1 MLFWT
6 WGDDVKNGYSGFR
19 DGMPR
24 YKSMG
29 LAMLLT
35 ASSLAGL
42 MAPMSAHAQ
51 QADVSV
57 SIPAQPLG
65 DALAQF
71 AQQAKIQLSL
81 DATLVAG
88 KRSPGVSGRMDRAR
102 ALDRLL
108 AGSGLDW
115 RLTDGVL
122 TVRQAPAHA
131 AAEVQAAPLVTDALQ
146 VDGNETPRDVAEA
159 RAERGHD
166 TVFDADYSSG
176 YKDRAEI
183 ERYKGVTTSDL
194 LTGMV
199 NVLSGDAR
207 NSGALDPSIRG
218 IQGPGRVPVV
228 IDGTEQALTVWRG
241 YNGASNR
248 AYVDPNL
255 ISGLQ
260 VLRGPTDM
268 GNIRSSTGGTVV
280 INTLDADDVLR
291 PGRTFGLDLRLE
303 GGDNS
308 TDPRLPTLL
317 TGRDYRTVPGFPQTS
332 PSFAIKDPYLRIVP
346 RTGSDN
352 HFLSFGDRA
361 VRVAGAVR
369 IEGLDLFA
377 AYAFRERGNYFSGTT
392 GADYYEQSSLPSR
405 NLNRIRRMALG
416 FAPGNEVPN
425 TSSDLESVLLKAT
438 WHIADD
444 QYLLVS
450 LRDSVTRYGEI
461 MPSRIPIDTGNV
473 QWPLS
478 KVHARAYN
486 AEYKWQ
492 PDSRWIDLK
501 ANLWA
506 TDTRSDT
513 YNSGGMPNFATFD
526 DPIIIDN
533 ARANAMNDRY
543 GFNASNTL
551 RLGTTLDLTLSGN
564 WQHEKLASRD
574 IYNAANFQGWRQ
586 FPRAGRREEFLV
598 RLDGEWRPASFL
610 KLNAGLSY
618 AGYWAVDDFAR
629 DQIAKGNPNL
639 NSTLYKGY
647 TSLFPVRGM
656 GEAFF
661 KRYYRSMF
669 ADFSSADIE
678 ELIAMDLPDYLANP
692 HPVSF
697 DQAGPDWVPDA
708 QGRYRRADN
717 PCVNGTINGIPG
729 NKGICILQSIFETV
743 PIAAPRRSAHNWA
756 PSLSAT
762 VYADDHTRAYARY
775 IETWRFPSMF
785 ESTLGFSAS
794 FNPAAPLRPEHA
806 KLYEVGLVRDL
817 RSLLRLNREDQ
828 RADVKLT
835 FYRNH
840 ITDVVERSTNLQF
853 SNIQGQTIA
862 GIEAE
867 ARIDTGGFYTQFG
880 AAFMTTNRVCD
891 ASVAALADRKNG
903 SIPDCVKYGFPDG
916 FLLTQATPEETVN
929 WTIGGR
935 FFDKRLE
942 IGGRL
947 TYYSRYDNPLFQR
960 IADLP
965 REQQLDVYSLNVPF
979 SWGEIVTADAY
990 VRYRLNDRFS
1000 AELVGTNLNDRYYA
1014 DPLTRSMMPAPG
1026 RTVRL
1031 SLTGRF

>member
-1 MLFWT
+1 
-6 WGDDVKNGYSGFR
+6 
-19 DGMPR
+19 
-24 YKSMG
+24 MG
-29 LAMLLT
+29 LALALT
-35 ASSLAGL
+35 ASVLPAMATPLA
-42 MAPMSAHAQ
+42 AQAQ
-51 QADVSV
+51 QATVNV
-57 SIPAQPLG
+57 SISAQPLG

-71 AQQAKIQLSL
+71 AQQAHVQLSV
-81 DATLVAG
+81 DATLLTGLRSGGVA
-88 KRSPGVSGRMDRAR
+88 GRMDRAR

-108 AGSGLDW
+108 AGTGLDW
-115 RLTDGVL
+115 RLADGVL
-122 TVRQAPAHA
+122 TLRRRPGQAVAGA
-131 AAEVQAAPLVTDALQ
+131 QGPLVTDALR
-146 VDGNETPRDVAEA
+146 VEGDEAPRDIAA
-159 RAERGHD
+159 TRAERGHD
-166 TVFDADYSSG
+166 AVFDRDYSSG
-176 YKDRAEI
+176 YKDREEI

-260 VLRGPTDM
+260 VLRGPSDQ
-268 GNIRSSTGGTVV
+268 GNIRSSTGGSVV

-291 PGRTFGLDLRLE
+291 PGRNFGLDVRVE
-303 GGDNS
+303 GGNNS

-317 TGRDYRTVPGFPQTS
+317 TGRDYRTVPGFPQSS
-332 PSFAIKDPYLRIVP
+332 PSFTLEDPSLLIVP
-346 RTGSDN
+346 RTSTSN
-352 HFLSFGDRA
+352 HFVSFGDRA

-369 IEGLDLFA
+369 IEGLDLFG
-377 AYAFRERGNYFSGTT
+377 AYAYRERGNYFSGK
-392 GADYYEQSSLPSR
+392 GEPGYYEQTQLPSS

-416 FAPGNEVPN
+416 FAPGSEVPN
-425 TSSDLESVLLKAT
+425 TSSNLESVLLKAT

-461 MPSRIPIDTGNV
+461 MPSRIQVDKGNV

-492 PDSRWIDLK
+492 PETRWIDLK

-506 TDTRSDT
+506 TDTRSDS
-513 YNSGGMPNFATFD
+513 YNSGGMPNFATFA
-526 DPIIIDN
+526 DPILIDN
-533 ARANAMNDRY
+533 ARANAINNRY
-543 GFNASNTL
+543 GFNATNTM
-551 RLGTTLDLTLSGN
+551 RLGSTLDLTLSGN
-564 WQHEKLASRD
+564 WQHEKLASHDVYDPSR
-574 IYNAANFQGWRQ
+574 FEGWRQ
-586 FPRAGRREEFLV
+586 YPRAGRREEFLV

-610 KLNAGLSY
+610 KLNAGISY

-629 DQIAKGNPNL
+629 SQIAKGNKNL
-639 NSTLYKGY
+639 SATAYRGY
-647 TSLFPVRGM
+647 GSWFNVSGTG
-656 GEAFF
+656 ADFF
-661 KRYYRSMF
+661 KRYWRSLLTDLDSQQ
-669 ADFSSADIE
+669 ADALIG
-678 ELIAMDLPDYLANP
+678 ELLPEYLANP
-692 HPVSF
+692 YKVSF
-697 DQAGPDWVPDA
+697 NEQGPTWRPDA
-708 QGRYRRADN
+708 LGRYARSDN
-717 PCVNGTINGIPG
+717 PCLNGTINGVSG
-729 NKGICILQSIFETV
+729 NDGTCRLQSITESV
-743 PIAAPRRSAHNWA
+743 PITAPRRSDHRWA
-756 PSLSAT
+756 PSVSAT
-762 VYADDHTRAYARY
+762 VYADEHTRAYARY

-794 FNPAAPLRPEHA
+794 FNPLAPLQPEHA
-806 KLYEVGLVRDL
+806 KLYEFGVVRDL

-835 FYRNH
+835 FYHNRISN
-840 ITDVVERSTNLQF
+840 VVERSTQLQF
-853 SNIQGQTIA
+853 SNIHDQTIA

-867 ARIDTGGFYTQFG
+867 ARVDTGGFYTQVG

-891 ASVAALADRKNG
+891 ESAAALADRKNG
-903 SIPDCVKYGFPDG
+903 SIPNCVKYGFPDG
-916 FLLTQATPEETVN
+916 FLLTQATPEQTVN
-929 WTIGGR
+929 WTMGGR
-935 FFDKRLE
+935 FLDRRLE

-947 TYYSRYDNPLFQR
+947 TYYSHYNNPFFEK
-960 IADLP
+960 IANLP
-965 REQQLDVYSLNVPF
+965 REQQIDVYSLNVPF
-979 SWGEIVTADAY
+979 SWGTILTADAY
-990 VRYRLNDRFS
+990 VRYRVNDRFS

-1014 DPLTRSMMPAPG
+1014 DPLTRSLMPAPG

>member
-1 MLFWT
+1 M
-6 WGDDVKNGYSGFR
+6 GDYVKSGRIGFR
-19 DGMPR
+19 WKRLGI
-24 YKSMG
+24 G
-29 LAMLLT
+29 LMLT
-35 ASSLAGL
+35 ASTMGVMAAPLAAQGRPDEISLA
-42 MAPMSAHAQ
+42 
-51 QADVSV
+51 
-57 SIPAQPLG
+57 IPAQPLA
-65 DALAQF
+65 DALALF
-71 AQQAKIQLSL
+71 AQQAQVQLSV
-81 DATLVAG
+81 DAGLLAG
-88 KRSPGVSGRMDRAR
+88 LRSRGASGRMDRAR
-102 ALDRLL
+102 ALDHLL
-108 AGSGLDW
+108 AGTELDW
-115 RLTDGVL
+115 QLSNGVL
-122 TVRQAPAHA
+122 TLRRRPVRSSGGTQVP
-131 AAEVQAAPLVTDALQ
+131 VITDALR
-146 VDGNETPRDVAEA
+146 VEGDDAPRNVAA
-159 RAERGHD
+159 TRAERGHD
-166 TVFDADYSSG
+166 AVFDADFSSG

-194 LTGMV
+194 LSGMV

-248 AYVDPNL
+248 AYVDPSL

-260 VLRGPTDM
+260 VLRGPTDR

-291 PGRTFGLDLRLE
+291 PGRTFGLDVRLE
-303 GGDNS
+303 GGNNA

-317 TGRDYRTVPGFPQTS
+317 TGRDYRTVPGFPQNS
-332 PSFAIKDPYLRIVP
+332 PSFALRDPSLLIVP
-346 RTGSDN
+346 RTRDDN
-352 HFLSFGDRA
+352 HFFSLGDRA
-361 VRVAGAVR
+361 VRVAAALR
-369 IEGLDLFA
+369 IEGLDLFG
-377 AYAFRERGNYFSGTT
+377 AYAYRERGNYFSGTSDP
-392 GADYYEQSSLPSR
+392 DYYRQTQLPSS

-416 FAPGNEVPN
+416 FAPGDEVPN

-461 MPSRIPIDTGNV
+461 MPSRILIDTGNA

-492 PDSRWIDLK
+492 PESRWIDLK

-506 TDTRSDT
+506 TDTTSDT
-513 YNSGGMPNFATFD
+513 YNSGGMPNFATFAR
-526 DPIIIDN
+526 PILVDN
-533 ARANAMNDRY
+533 ARANAINNRY
-543 GFNASNTL
+543 GVNAANTV
-551 RLGTTLDLTLSGN
+551 RLGSTFDLTLSGN

-574 IYNAANFQGWRQ
+574 VYDPARFQGWRQ

-610 KLNAGLSY
+610 KLNAGVSY

-629 DQIAKGNPNL
+629 SQIAKGNANL
-639 NSTLYKGY
+639 NSTVYRGYNSFFNVKG
-647 TSLFPVRGM
+647 TGADF
-656 GEAFF
+656 A
-661 KRYYRSMF
+661 KRYWRSLLTDVDPKEVD
-669 ADFSSADIE
+669 A
-678 ELIAMDLPDYLANP
+678 LIAQLLPEYLANP
-692 HPVSF
+692 YEVAF
-697 DQAGPDWVPDA
+697 EEQGPTWSPDA
-708 QGRYRRADN
+708 QGRYARNGN
-717 PCVNGTINGIPG
+717 PCLNGAIGQIAG
-729 NKGICILQSIFETV
+729 NDGTCRLQSIVEVV
-743 PIAAPRRSAHNWA
+743 PITAPRRSDHRWA

-762 VYADDHTRAYARY
+762 VYADEQTRAYARY

-794 FNPAAPLRPEHA
+794 FNPIAQLQPEHA

-817 RSLLRLNREDQ
+817 RSLVHLNREDQ
-828 RADVKLT
+828 RADIKLT

-840 ITDVVERSTNLQF
+840 ISNVVERSTNLQF
-853 SNIQGQTIA
+853 SNIREQTIA

-867 ARIDTGGFYTQFG
+867 ARIDTGGFYTQLG
-880 AAFMTTNRVCD
+880 AAFMTTNQVCD
-891 ASVAALADRKNG
+891 ESAAALADKKNG
-903 SIPDCVKYGFPDG
+903 SVPNCVKYGFPDG
-916 FLLTQATPEETVN
+916 FLLTQATPEQTVN
-929 WTIGGR
+929 WTMGGR

-942 IGGRL
+942 LGGRL
-947 TYYSRYDNPLFQR
+947 TYYSRYNNPFFEK
-960 IADLP
+960 IANLP
-965 REQQLDVYSLNVPF
+965 RAQQIDVYSLNVPF
-979 SWGEIVTADAY
+979 SWGAIVTADAY
-990 VRYRLNDRFS
+990 VRYNLNNRFS

-1014 DPLTRSMMPAPG
+1014 DPLTRSLMPAPG

>member
-1 MLFWT
+1 MS
-6 WGDDVKNGYSGFR
+6 NGYSAFHWKR
-19 DGMPR
+19 
-24 YKSMG
+24 MG
-29 LAMLLT
+29 LAMLLS
-35 ASSLAGL
+35 ASSLPVLVTPLA
-42 MAPMSAHAQ
+42 AQ
-51 QADVSV
+51 AQRAAVEV
-57 SIPAQPLG
+57 NIPAQPLG

-71 AQQAKIQLSL
+71 AQQAHVQLGV
-81 DATLVAG
+81 DAALVAG
-88 KRSPGVSGRMDRAR
+88 LHSGGVAGRMDRAR

-108 AGSGLDW
+108 SGSGLDW
-115 RLTDGVL
+115 RLADGVVTL
-122 TVRQAPAHA
+122 QKRPERA
-131 AAEVQAAPLVTDALQ
+131 AKPGAPLVTDALQ
-146 VDGNETPRDVAEA
+146 VDGDETPRDVAEA

-260 VLRGPTDM
+260 VLRGPTDK

-317 TGRDYRTVPGFPQTS
+317 TGRDYRTVPGFPRTS
-332 PSFAIKDPYLRIVP
+332 PSFAINDPYLRIVP

-513 YNSGGMPNFATFD
+513 YNSGGMPNFATFA

-564 WQHEKLASRD
+564 WQHETLASHD

-639 NSTLYKGY
+639 KSVLFKGY
-647 TSLFPVRGM
+647 KSSFKVRGI

-661 KRYYRSMF
+661 RRYYKSLLEGF
-669 ADFSSADIE
+669 PASDIE
-678 ELIAMDLPDYLANP
+678 AFTEMDLPDYLANP
-692 HPVSF
+692 HSITF
-697 DQAGPDWVPDA
+697 NQAGPVWAPDA
-708 QGRYRRADN
+708 QGRYNRADN
-717 PCVNGTINGIPG
+717 PCLNGTMNSIPG
-729 NKGICILQSIFETV
+729 ATTCNLSSITTTV

-756 PSLSAT
+756 PSISAT

-794 FNPAAPLRPEHA
+794 FNPASPLRPEHA

-853 SNIQGQTIA
+853 SNIQEQTIA

-891 ASVAALADRKNG
+891 ASVAAIADRKNG

-947 TYYSRYDNPLFQR
+947 TYYSRYDNPLFQK

>member
-1 MLFWT
+1 M
-6 WGDDVKNGYSGFR
+6 GDYVKSGRIGFR
-19 DGMPR
+19 WKRLGI
-24 YKSMG
+24 G
-29 LAMLLT
+29 LMLT
-35 ASSLAGL
+35 ASTMGVMAAPLAAQGRPDEISLA
-42 MAPMSAHAQ
+42 
-51 QADVSV
+51 
-57 SIPAQPLG
+57 IPAQPLA
-65 DALAQF
+65 DALALF
-71 AQQAKIQLSL
+71 AQQAQVQLSV
-81 DATLVAG
+81 DAGLLAG
-88 KRSPGVSGRMDRAR
+88 LRSRGASGRMDRAR
-102 ALDRLL
+102 ALDHLL
-108 AGSGLDW
+108 AGTELDW
-115 RLTDGVL
+115 QLSNGVL
-122 TVRQAPAHA
+122 TLRRRPARASGGTQAP
-131 AAEVQAAPLVTDALQ
+131 VITDALR
-146 VDGNETPRDVAEA
+146 VEGDDAPRNVAA
-159 RAERGHD
+159 TRAERGHD
-166 TVFDADYSSG
+166 AVFDADFSSG

-194 LTGMV
+194 LSGMV

-248 AYVDPNL
+248 AYVDPSL

-260 VLRGPTDM
+260 VLRGPTDR

-291 PGRTFGLDLRLE
+291 PGRTFGLDVRLE
-303 GGDNS
+303 GGNNA

-317 TGRDYRTVPGFPQTS
+317 TGRDYRTVPGFPQNS
-332 PSFAIKDPYLRIVP
+332 PSFALRDPSLLIVP
-346 RTGSDN
+346 RTRDDN
-352 HFLSFGDRA
+352 RFFSLGDRA
-361 VRVAGAVR
+361 VRVAAALR
-369 IEGLDLFA
+369 IEGLDLFG
-377 AYAFRERGNYFSGTT
+377 AYAYRERGNYFSGTSDP
-392 GADYYEQSSLPSR
+392 DYYRQTQLPSS

-416 FAPGNEVPN
+416 FAPGDEVPN

-461 MPSRIPIDTGNV
+461 MPSRILIDTGNA

-492 PDSRWIDLK
+492 PESRWIDLK

-506 TDTRSDT
+506 TDTTSDT
-513 YNSGGMPNFATFD
+513 YNSGGMPNFATFAR
-526 DPIIIDN
+526 PILVDN
-533 ARANAMNDRY
+533 ARANAINNRY
-543 GFNASNTL
+543 GVNAANTV
-551 RLGTTLDLTLSGN
+551 RLGSTFDLTLSGN

-574 IYNAANFQGWRQ
+574 VYDPARFQGWRQ

-610 KLNAGLSY
+610 KLNAGVSY

-629 DQIAKGNPNL
+629 SQIAKGNANL
-639 NSTLYKGY
+639 NSTVYRGYNSFFNVKG
-647 TSLFPVRGM
+647 TGADF
-656 GEAFF
+656 A
-661 KRYYRSMF
+661 KRYWRSLLTDVDPKEVD
-669 ADFSSADIE
+669 A
-678 ELIAMDLPDYLANP
+678 LIAELLPEYLANP
-692 HPVSF
+692 YEVAF
-697 DQAGPDWVPDA
+697 EEQGPTWSPDA
-708 QGRYRRADN
+708 QGRYARNGN
-717 PCVNGTINGIPG
+717 PCLNGAINQIAGNDGTCRLQTIVA
-729 NKGICILQSIFETV
+729 TV
-743 PIAAPRRSAHNWA
+743 PITAPRRSARRWA

-762 VYADDHTRAYARY
+762 VYADEQTRAYARY

-794 FNPAAPLRPEHA
+794 FNPLAPLQPEHA
-806 KLYEVGLVRDL
+806 RLYEIGLVRDL
-817 RSLLRLNREDQ
+817 RRLFHLNGEDQ

-840 ITDVVERSTNLQF
+840 ISNVVERSTNLQF
-853 SNIQGQTIA
+853 SNIQEQTIA

-867 ARIDTGGFYTQFG
+867 ARIDTGGFYTQLG
-880 AAFMTTNRVCD
+880 AVFMTTNQVCD
-891 ASVAALADRKNG
+891 ESAAALADKKNG
-903 SIPDCVKYGFPDG
+903 SVPNCVKYGFPDG
-916 FLLTQATPEETVN
+916 FLLTQATPEQTVN
-929 WTIGGR
+929 WTMGGR

-942 IGGRL
+942 LGGRL
-947 TYYSRYDNPLFQR
+947 TYYSRYNNPFFEK
-960 IADLP
+960 IANLP
-965 REQQLDVYSLNVPF
+965 RAQQIDVYSLNVPF
-979 SWGEIVTADAY
+979 SWGAIITADAY
-990 VRYRLNDRFS
+990 VRYNLNNRFS

-1014 DPLTRSMMPAPG
+1014 DPLTRSLMPAPG

>member
-1 MLFWT
+1 MA
-6 WGDDVKNGYSGFR
+6 
-19 DGMPR
+19 
-24 YKSMG
+24 
-29 LAMLLT
+29 LAMLLG
-35 ASSLAGL
+35 AAALPALATPL
-42 MAPMSAHAQ
+42 AAQARPAP
-51 QADVSV
+51 VRV
-57 SIPAQPLG
+57 NIPAQPLG

-71 AQQAKIQLSL
+71 AQQADIQLGV
-81 DATLVAG
+81 DAALVAG
-88 KRSPGVSGRMDRAR
+88 LHSPGVTGRMDRAL

-108 AGSGLDW
+108 AGTGLDW
-115 RLTDGVL
+115 RLADGVL
-122 TVRQAPAHA
+122 TLQRRPVPPVTSGKQ
-131 AAEVQAAPLVTDALQ
+131 QAPLVTDALRVQ
-146 VDGNETPRDVAEA
+146 GDDAPRDVAEV

-166 TVFDADYSSG
+166 TVFDADFSSG

-260 VLRGPTDM
+260 VLRGPTDQ

-291 PGRTFGLDLRLE
+291 PGRNFGLDLRVE
-303 GGDNS
+303 GGNNS

-317 TGRDYRTVPGFPQTS
+317 TGRDYRTVPGFPQSS
-332 PSFAIKDPYLRIVP
+332 PSFALRDPSLVIVP
-346 RTGSDN
+346 RTRDDN
-352 HFLSFGDRA
+352 HFVSLGDRA
-361 VRVAGAVR
+361 VRVAGAIR
-369 IEGLDLFA
+369 IEGLDLFG
-377 AYAFRERGNYFSGTT
+377 AYAYRERGNYFSGTSEA
-392 GADYYEQSSLPSR
+392 GYYEQSDLPSN

-444 QYLLVS
+444 QYLLIS

-492 PDSRWIDLK
+492 PESRWIDLK

-513 YNSGGMPNFATFD
+513 YNSGGMPNFATFN

-533 ARANAMNDRY
+533 ARANAINNRY
-543 GFNASNTL
+543 GLNASNTV
-551 RLGTTLDLTLSGN
+551 RFGSTFDLTLSGN
-564 WQHEKLASRD
+564 WQHEKLASHD
-574 IYNAANFQGWRQ
+574 VYDAARFQGWRQ

-598 RLDGEWRPASFL
+598 RLDGEWRPTSFL
-610 KLNAGLSY
+610 KLNAGVSY

-629 DQIAKGNPNL
+629 SQIAKGNANL
-639 NSTLYKGY
+639 RSVANRGY
-647 TSLFPVRGM
+647 ESFFNVSGT
-656 GEAFF
+656 GEAYFE
-661 KRYYRSMF
+661 RYWRTALTGLPTEDVDQFIGM
-669 ADFSSADIE
+669 
-678 ELIAMDLPDYLANP
+678 MLPDYLASP
-692 HPVSF
+692 YELTWEE
-697 DQAGPDWVPDA
+697 AGPVWRPDA
-708 QGRYRRADN
+708 QGRYSRAGN
-717 PCVNGTINGIPG
+717 PCLNGSLKSVAG
-729 NKGICILQSIFETV
+729 NDGTCRLQNIVEVV
-743 PIAAPRRSAHNWA
+743 PITAPRRSDHRWA

-762 VYADDHTRAYARY
+762 VYADEHTRAYARY

-794 FNPAAPLRPEHA
+794 FNPLAPLQPEHA
-806 KLYEVGLVRDL
+806 RLYEVGLVRDL
-817 RSLLRLNREDQ
+817 RSLLHLNQEDQ
-828 RADVKLT
+828 RADIKLT
-835 FYRNH
+835 FYRNR
-840 ITDVVERSTNLQF
+840 ISNVVERSTNLQF
-853 SNIQGQTIA
+853 SNIREQTIA

-867 ARIDTGGFYTQFG
+867 ARIDTGGFYTQVG
-880 AAFMTTNRVCD
+880 AAFMTTNQVCD
-891 ASVAALADRKNG
+891 ESAAALADRKNG
-903 SIPDCVKYGFPDG
+903 SVPDCVKYGFPDG
-916 FLLTQATPEETVN
+916 FLLTQATPEQTVN
-929 WTIGGR
+929 WTMGGR
-935 FFDKRLE
+935 FLDKRLE
-942 IGGRL
+942 LGGRL
-947 TYYSRYDNPLFQR
+947 TYYSRYNNPFFER
-960 IADLP
+960 IANLP
-965 REQQLDVYSLNVPF
+965 REQQIDVYSLNVPF
-979 SWGEIVTADAY
+979 SWDAIVTADAY
-990 VRYRLNDRFS
+990 VRYNLNNRFS

-1014 DPLTRSMMPAPG
+1014 DPLTRSLMPAPG

>member
-1 MLFWT
+1 VT
-6 WGDDVKNGYSGFR
+6 KGYPEFR
-19 DGMPR
+19 GYKLR
-24 YKSMG
+24 YKNMG
-29 LAMLLT
+29 LALLLS

-42 MAPMSAHAQ
+42 MAPQAAQAQ
-51 QADVSV
+51 QASVNV
-57 SIPAQPLG
+57 SIAAQPLG

-71 AQQAKIQLSL
+71 AQQAHLQLGV

-88 KRSPGVSGRMDRAR
+88 KRSPGVTGRMDRAR

-115 RLTDGVL
+115 RLADKVL
-122 TVRQAPAHA
+122 TVQQAPARA
-131 AAEVQAAPLVTDALQ
+131 AAGAQKGPLVTDALQ
-146 VDGNETPRDVAEA
+146 VEGDAAPRDVAET
-159 RAERGHD
+159 RAQRGHD
-166 TVFDADYSSG
+166 TVFDGDFSSG

-248 AYVDPNL
+248 SYVDPNL

-260 VLRGPTDM
+260 VLRGPTDQ

-303 GGDNS
+303 GGNNS

-332 PSFAIKDPYLRIVP
+332 PSFALNDPSLRVVP

-352 HFLSFGDRA
+352 EFFSFGDRA
-361 VRVAGAVR
+361 VRVAGALR

-392 GADYYEQSSLPSR
+392 GEDYYQQSNLPSR
-405 NLNRIRRMALG
+405 NLNRIRRLAIG
-416 FAPGNEVPN
+416 YVPGNEVPN

-450 LRDSVTRYGEI
+450 LRDSVTSYGEI

-513 YNSGGMPNFATFD
+513 YNSGGMPNFATFEN
-526 DPIIIDN
+526 PIIIDN

-551 RLGTTLDLTLSGN
+551 RFGSKLDLTLSGN
-564 WQHEKLASRD
+564 WQHEKLASQD

-618 AGYWAVDDFAR
+618 AGYWAIDDFAR
-629 DQIAKGNPNL
+629 DQIAKGNANL
-639 NSTLYKGY
+639 KSVLYKGY
-647 TSLFPVRGM
+647 TSLFQVQGI
-656 GEAFF
+656 GEAF
-661 KRYYRSMF
+661 YRRF
-669 ADFSSADIE
+669 IE
-678 ELIAMDLPDYLANP
+678 SILVGAPAEEIDSILASVLPDYLANP
-692 HPVSF
+692 YPISF
-697 DQAGPDWVPDA
+697 DQAGPNWLPDA

-717 PCVNGTINGIPG
+717 PCANGTINTIPG
-729 NKGICILQSIFETV
+729 NNGVCVLQSIVESV

-762 VYADDHTRAYARY
+762 LYADEHTRAYARY

-806 KLYEVGLVRDL
+806 RLYEVGLVRDL

-828 RADVKLT
+828 RADIKLT

-840 ITDVVERSTNLQF
+840 ITDVVERSTQLQF
-853 SNIQGQTIA
+853 SNVQEQTIA

-867 ARIDTGGFYTQFG
+867 ARIDTGGFYSQLG

-891 ASVAALADRKNG
+891 ESVAALADRKNG
-903 SIPDCVKYGFPDG
+903 SIPNCVKYGFPDG
-916 FLLTQATPEETVN
+916 FLLTQATPEQTVN
-929 WTIGGR
+929 WTMGGR
-935 FFDKRLE
+935 FFDRKLE

-947 TYYSRYDNPLFQR
+947 TYYSRYNNPLFQK

-965 REQQLDVYSLNVPF
+965 EAEQLDVFSLNVPF

-990 VRYRLNDRFS
+990 VRYRLSDRFS

>member
-1 MLFWT
+1 MT
-6 WGDDVKNGYSGFR
+6 MGDYVKSGRIGFR
-19 DGMPR
+19 WKRLGI
-24 YKSMG
+24 G
-29 LAMLLT
+29 LMLT
-35 ASSLAGL
+35 ASTMGVMAAPLAAQGRPDEISLA
-42 MAPMSAHAQ
+42 
-51 QADVSV
+51 
-57 SIPAQPLG
+57 IPAQPLA
-65 DALAQF
+65 DALALF
-71 AQQAKIQLSL
+71 AQQAQVQLSV
-81 DATLVAG
+81 DAGLLAG
-88 KRSPGVSGRMDRAR
+88 LRSRGASGRMDRAR
-102 ALDRLL
+102 ALDHLL
-108 AGSGLDW
+108 AGTELDW
-115 RLTDGVL
+115 QLSNGVL
-122 TVRQAPAHA
+122 TLRRRSVRSSGGTQAP
-131 AAEVQAAPLVTDALQ
+131 VITDALR
-146 VDGNETPRDVAEA
+146 VEGDDAPRNVAA
-159 RAERGHD
+159 TRAERGHD
-166 TVFDADYSSG
+166 AVFDADFSSG

-194 LTGMV
+194 LSGMV

-248 AYVDPNL
+248 AYVDPSL

-260 VLRGPTDM
+260 VLRGPTDR

-291 PGRTFGLDLRLE
+291 PGRTFGLDVRLE
-303 GGDNS
+303 GGNNA

-317 TGRDYRTVPGFPQTS
+317 TGRDYRTVPGFPQNS
-332 PSFAIKDPYLRIVP
+332 PSFALRDPSLLIVP
-346 RTGSDN
+346 RTRDDN
-352 HFLSFGDRA
+352 HFFSLGDRA
-361 VRVAGAVR
+361 VRVAAALR
-369 IEGLDLFA
+369 IEGLDLFG
-377 AYAFRERGNYFSGTT
+377 AYAYRERGNYFSGTSDP
-392 GADYYEQSSLPSR
+392 DYYRQTQLPSS

-416 FAPGNEVPN
+416 FAPGDEVPN

-461 MPSRIPIDTGNV
+461 MPSRILIDTGNA

-492 PDSRWIDLK
+492 PESRWIDLK

-506 TDTRSDT
+506 TDTTSDT
-513 YNSGGMPNFATFD
+513 YNSGGMPNFATFAQ
-526 DPIIIDN
+526 PILVDN
-533 ARANAMNDRY
+533 ARANAINNRY
-543 GFNASNTL
+543 GVNAANTV
-551 RLGTTLDLTLSGN
+551 RLGSTFDLTLSGN

-574 IYNAANFQGWRQ
+574 VYDAARFQGWRQ

-610 KLNAGLSY
+610 KLNAGVSY

-629 DQIAKGNPNL
+629 SQIAKGNANL
-639 NSTLYKGY
+639 QSVAYRGYNSFFNVKG
-647 TSLFPVRGM
+647 TGADF
-656 GEAFF
+656 A
-661 KRYYRSMF
+661 KRYWRSLLTDVDPKEVD
-669 ADFSSADIE
+669 A
-678 ELIAMDLPDYLANP
+678 LIAQLLPEYLANP
-692 HPVSF
+692 YEVAF
-697 DQAGPDWVPDA
+697 EEQGPTWSPDA
-708 QGRYRRADN
+708 QGRYARNGN
-717 PCVNGTINGIPG
+717 PCLNGAIGQIAG
-729 NKGICILQSIFETV
+729 NDGTCRLQSIVEVV
-743 PIAAPRRSAHNWA
+743 PITAPRRSDHRWA

-762 VYADDHTRAYARY
+762 VYADEQTRAYARY

-794 FNPAAPLRPEHA
+794 FNPLAQLQPEHA

-817 RSLLRLNREDQ
+817 RSLLHLNREDQ
-828 RADVKLT
+828 RADIKLT

-840 ITDVVERSTNLQF
+840 ISNVVERSTNLQF
-853 SNIQGQTIA
+853 SNIQEQTIA

-867 ARIDTGGFYTQFG
+867 ARIDTGGFYTQLG
-880 AAFMTTNRVCD
+880 AAFMTTNQVCD
-891 ASVAALADRKNG
+891 ESAAALADKKNG
-903 SIPDCVKYGFPDG
+903 SVPNCVKYGFPDG
-916 FLLTQATPEETVN
+916 FLLTQATPEQSVN
-929 WTIGGR
+929 WTMGGR

-942 IGGRL
+942 LGGRL
-947 TYYSRYDNPLFQR
+947 TYYSRYNNPFFEK
-960 IADLP
+960 IANLP
-965 REQQLDVYSLNVPF
+965 RAQQIDVYSLNVPF
-979 SWGEIVTADAY
+979 SWGAIVTADAY
-990 VRYRLNDRFS
+990 VRYNLNKRFS

-1014 DPLTRSMMPAPG
+1014 DPLTRSLMPAPG

>member
-1 MLFWT
+1 M
-6 WGDDVKNGYSGFR
+6 
-19 DGMPR
+19 
-24 YKSMG
+24 
-29 LAMLLT
+29 AMLLS
-35 ASSLAGL
+35 ASSLPVLATPL
-42 MAPMSAHAQ
+42 AAQ
-51 QADVSV
+51 AQRAAVEV
-57 SIPAQPLG
+57 NIPAQPLG

-71 AQQAKIQLSL
+71 AQQAHVQLGV
-81 DATLVAG
+81 DAALVAG
-88 KRSPGVSGRMDRAR
+88 LRSGGVAGRMDRAR

-108 AGSGLDW
+108 SGSGLDW
-115 RLTDGVL
+115 RLADGVVTL
-122 TVRQAPAHA
+122 QKRPERA
-131 AAEVQAAPLVTDALQ
+131 AKPGAPLVTDALQ
-146 VDGNETPRDVAEA
+146 VDGDETPRDVAEA

-260 VLRGPTDM
+260 VLRGPTDK

-280 INTLDADDVLR
+280 INTLDADDVLQ

-332 PSFAIKDPYLRIVP
+332 PSFALKDPYLRIVP

-598 RLDGEWRPASFL
+598 RLDGDWRPASFL

-639 NSTLYKGY
+639 KSVLYKGY
-647 TSLFPVRGM
+647 QSSFKVRGI

-661 KRYYRSMF
+661 RRYYTQSLF
-669 ADFSSADIE
+669 ADFPAAEVE
-678 ELIAMDLPDYLANP
+678 EFIARALPKYLANP
-692 HPVSF
+692 YSITF
-697 DQAGPDWVPDA
+697 NQAGPVWAPDA
-708 QGRYRRADN
+708 QGRYNRTDN
-717 PCVNGTINGIPG
+717 PCLNGTMNSIPG
-729 NKGICILQSIFETV
+729 ATTCNLIGITTTV

-806 KLYEVGLVRDL
+806 KLY
-817 RSLLRLNREDQ
+817 RSVWS
-828 RADVKLT
+828 A
-835 FYRNH
+835 
-840 ITDVVERSTNLQF
+840 IC
-853 SNIQGQTIA
+853 A
-862 GIEAE
+862 
-867 ARIDTGGFYTQFG
+867 
-880 AAFMTTNRVCD
+880 VCC
-891 ASVAALADRKNG
+891 G
-903 SIPDCVKYGFPDG
+903 
-916 FLLTQATPEETVN
+916 
-929 WTIGGR
+929 
-935 FFDKRLE
+935 
-942 IGGRL
+942 
-947 TYYSRYDNPLFQR
+947 
-960 IADLP
+960 
-965 REQQLDVYSLNVPF
+965 
-979 SWGEIVTADAY
+979 
-990 VRYRLNDRFS
+990 
-1000 AELVGTNLNDRYYA
+1000 
-1014 DPLTRSMMPAPG
+1014 
-1026 RTVRL
+1026 
-1031 SLTGRF
+1031 